1 MRREREEQHVAISSR
16 RPTPLRLARLV
27 TEVLAPA
34 PIAAALLVVVAIHSS
49 STPAAALGW
58 ALLAVL
64 FASAIPFVFVL
75 WGVRRRRLTD
85 RHVGL
90 REQRLLPLLV
100 GIASVL
106 VGLAL
111 LSAFGAPQELVALV
125 GAMMVGLVV
134 SLLVT
139 FSWKMSMH
147 TAVAGGAV
155 TIVALVFGA
164 EWLVLFLIVGLIGWA
179 RVKLEDHTPSQVVG
193 GTALGALVAMT
204 VFTLLR

>member
-1 MRREREEQHVAISSR
+1 MTREREEQNVTNSSR
-16 RPTPLRLARLV
+16 QPRYLRLAQLV
-27 TEVLAPA
+27 TEVFAPA
-34 PIAAALLVVVAIHSS
+34 PTATALLVVVAVHSS
-49 STPAAALGW
+49 PTPVAALGW
-58 ALLAVL
+58 AILAVL
-64 FASAIPFVFVL
+64 FASAIPFVYVL
-75 WGVRRRRLTD
+75 WRVRRRRLTD

-111 LSAFGAPQELVALV
+111 LSASGAPQEMVALV
-125 GAMMVGLVV
+125 GAMMVGLIV

-139 FSWKMSMH
+139 FVWKISMH

-155 TIVALVFGA
+155 TIIALVFGA

-179 RVKLEDHTPSQVVG
+179 RVKLEDHTPSQVTG
-193 GTALGALVAMT
+193 GTALGALVAAI